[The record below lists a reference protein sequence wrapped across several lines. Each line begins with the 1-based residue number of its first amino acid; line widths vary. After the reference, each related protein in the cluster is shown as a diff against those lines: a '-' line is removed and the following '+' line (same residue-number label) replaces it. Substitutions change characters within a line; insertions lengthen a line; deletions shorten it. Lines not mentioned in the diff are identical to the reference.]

1 MPFSTWPSAAWL
13 YGAFSLN
20 SQRTKALALA
30 GLTSRAID
38 APGCSAQMPQST
50 ACGIVI
56 DVGFEVGGKLVT
68 EAVCRDSVLV
78 FRPQAVCQAAYLHRE
93 VDGTAD
99 LCKHVGFFLGAEQ
112 LVDDANQGMRV
123 VCVVADRP
131 QRLALCR
138 LDLCPAYLEVDH
150 VFSRSFI
157 LASPDLYAIGQF
169 AGTASSE
176 GQDDQ
181 GKQIP
186 PTCSTF
192 AKGGTPVRW

>member
-1 MPFSTWPSAAWL
+1 M
-13 YGAFSLN
+13 
-20 SQRTKALALA
+20 SQT
-30 GLTSRAID
+30 
-38 APGCSAQMPQST
+38 T
-50 ACGIVI
+50 ACGILI
-56 DVGFEVGGKLVT
+56 NAGFEVSGKLVT
-68 EAVCRDSVLV
+68 EAVCCDGVLV
-78 FRPQAVCQAAYLHRE
+78 LGPQAVCQAAYLHRE

-138 LDLCPAYLEVDH
+138 LDLCSAYLEVDH

-157 LASPDLYAIGQF
+157 LASPDLYAIDQF
-169 AGTASSE
+169 AGAASSE
-176 GQDDQ
+176 GQDNQ
-181 GKQIP
+181 GEQIP